1 MFSVKVNVIY
11 LCCLLSLG
19 CCASSVRSKSVQ
31 GTDPELLTAVAVDT
45 THTGLK
51 IYYPQMGSVSLVT
64 GEMPDTSNHNVSFCC
79 VVAFTQRCLK
89 VFKHSNVIGDH
100 VSDGMGERY
109 DGPDSPRNNGAF
121 VAYSGTWKFLHKNYS
136 AELDSAAVH
145 FGSGFGQEMMIH
157 KGCEVPHTRPD
168 DSQNLFRAICEID
181 KKLCIADARE
191 WGSFRTFIDNLLA
204 AGATEALY
212 LDMGAGWNHSWYRPE
227 VDGELMGPAV
237 IIHPKAHNYCTNWLV
252 FRIMS

>member
-1 MFSVKVNVIY
+1 MW
-11 LCCLLSLG
+11 
-19 CCASSVRSKSVQ
+19 A
-31 GTDPELLTAVAVDT
+31 AVEIDT
-45 THTGLK
+45 THSGLR
-51 IYYPQMGSVSLVT
+51 IYYPHLGSVCLVT

-79 VVAFTQRCLK
+79 AAAFTQKCLK

-109 DGPDSPRNNGAF
+109 DGPDSPRLNGAF
-121 VAYSGTWKFLHKNYS
+121 VFYNHHWKFLHKDDSTDYS

-157 KGCEVPHTRPD
+157 EGCEVPHTRPD
-168 DSQNLFRAICEID
+168 EDQNLFRALCKID
-181 KKLCIADARE
+181 GELCIADARE
-191 WGSFRTFIDNLLA
+191 WGTFRAFINNLLA

-212 LDMGAGWNHSWYRPE
+212 LDMGEGWNHSWYKPE

-237 IIHPKAHNYCTNWLV
+237 IIHPKTHNYCTNWLTFWIV
-252 FRIMS
+252 D